1 MAQPASSNHIMN
13 RRIRCF
19 RMLNEQTPIQEYM
32 NIPKK
37 EGNNSLNI
45 DIVNITNNK
54 INLKIKY
61 VHKYDG
67 YYFEELPAEI
77 NNMIDKYLYETLII
91 NISIHMPEIYPW
103 RPARWSLTNI
113 STKKSKQRVLL
124 NYYYDKIKYHNQLN
138 REKWSIVIS
147 MEKDILFFI
156 SSIINFKD
164 VITA

>member
-1 MAQPASSNHIMN
+1 
-13 RRIRCF
+13 
-19 RMLNEQTPIQEYM
+19 
-32 NIPKK
+32 
-37 EGNNSLNI
+37 
-45 DIVNITNNK
+45 
-54 INLKIKY
+54 
-61 VHKYDG
+61 
-67 YYFEELPAEI
+67 
-77 NNMIDKYLYETLII
+77 
-91 NISIHMPEIYPW
+91 MPEIYPW

-124 NYYYDKIKYHNQLN
+124 NYYSDKIKYHNQLN